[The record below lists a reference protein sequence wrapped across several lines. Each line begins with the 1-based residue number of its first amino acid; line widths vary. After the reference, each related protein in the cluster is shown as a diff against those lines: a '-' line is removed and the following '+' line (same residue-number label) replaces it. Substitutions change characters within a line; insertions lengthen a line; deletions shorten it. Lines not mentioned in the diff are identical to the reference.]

1 MTMAKK
7 ATYVATDPD
16 GTEHTR
22 TSTRTYTHAVL
33 ATDRN
38 LDCYGNPVPKWIVT
52 GFCGRPDLAE
62 KLRGSCANWYHEV
75 VVVAVV
81 AR

>member
-1 MTMAKK
+1 MANKT
-7 ATYVATDPD
+7 TYVATAPD

-22 TSTRTYTHAVL
+22 KSTRTYTHAVL

-38 LDCYGNPVPKWIVT
+38 LDGYGNPQPQWILT

-62 KLRGSCANWYHEV
+62 KLRASCANWYHKV
-75 VVVAVV
+75 VVVPVV

>member
-1 MTMAKK
+1 MAKK
-7 ATYVATDPD
+7 TTYVATAPD
-16 GTEHTR
+16 GSTHTR
-22 TSTRTYTHAVL
+22 TSARTYTHAVL

-38 LDCYGNPVPKWIVT
+38 DDKDGNPVPKWIVT

-62 KLRGSCANWYHEV
+62 KLRASCASWYYQVTV
-75 VVVAVV
+75 VPVV